1 MPEEQR
7 ANIVQATMPHDIAE
21 FKGPFKPGFDPRRHI
36 GAPALGREITA
47 YWNQLG
53 AENEDGTAKYPVAA
67 LKKIVKDKNSPHA
80 KVMAAEDMLRA
91 RSKGYDIQG
100 RIPKAANSMERI
112 LDRTVGKPVQSVVV
126 AQVDT
131 RDPNQLK
138 AELLAMIE
146 QRPELRKFLE
156 SLGASHVLPEAFAE
170 SVEADLDK
178 SRLSTPT
185 L

>member
-1 MPEEQR
+1 MVTEDQK
-7 ANIVQATMPHDIAE
+7 ANGYPNLVRFGT
-21 FKGPFKPGFDPRRHI
+21 GFEPLRHK
-36 GAPALGREITA
+36 GAPAVGRRITA
-47 YWNQLG
+47 YMNSL
-53 AENEDGTAKYPVAA
+53 AEENEDGTAKNTEADIRAISKDKKAPAAKRVAA
-67 LKKIVKDKNSPHA
+67 QEL
-80 KVMAAEDMLRA
+80 LRA
-91 RSKGYDIQG
+91 MREGYDKQG
-100 RIPKAANSMERI
+100 RYPQAADSIDRLM
-112 LDRTVGKPVQSVVV
+112 DRTDGKPVQRVVV